1 MSPTAIPIVIER
13 EKGRDIGLIA
23 ALAAILVPQS

>member
-1 MSPTAIPIVIER
+1 MSPTTILIAIER

-23 ALAAILVPQS
+23 ALAAILVPQT